1 MTWIHFAIIE
11 PAFLSGRALE
21 PGGNQWSVCE
31 ERAGSEHRG
40 YHREWDR
47 NRSTGNTAWTEL
59 PTCWEIREQYTHW
72 GGERLHTVSKVCVC
86 MMLSSEEEMLAQSV
100 QVNNNIVITPCLSP
114 SFIFLPATLPYSSSP
129 PPFFFLAFLFSLS
142 LSIHHLS
149 TCSSHSFFLAVSFLS
164 LTISLFF
171 PFVHLL
177 FSLHSLLPPSYHSFV
192 YICLPVYA
200 AIFLSYPSSL
210 SLLSSCPPFVFLF
223 FSSFL

>member
-1 MTWIHFAIIE
+1 
-11 PAFLSGRALE
+11 
-21 PGGNQWSVCE
+21 
-31 ERAGSEHRG
+31 
-40 YHREWDR
+40 
-47 NRSTGNTAWTEL
+47 
-59 PTCWEIREQYTHW
+59 
-72 GGERLHTVSKVCVC
+72 
-86 MMLSSEEEMLAQSV
+86 MLAQSV
-100 QVNNNIVITPCLSP
+100 QVNNSIIITPCLSP

-210 SLLSSCPPFVFLF
+210 SLLSSCPPSVFLF
-223 FSSFL
+223 FLLLSITYFISFISFQYLFFHSFCLSLFVPSVCTTSVSFLTVFLAFSLLYLSLSQVLSSQLVLPLPFLSFNMG